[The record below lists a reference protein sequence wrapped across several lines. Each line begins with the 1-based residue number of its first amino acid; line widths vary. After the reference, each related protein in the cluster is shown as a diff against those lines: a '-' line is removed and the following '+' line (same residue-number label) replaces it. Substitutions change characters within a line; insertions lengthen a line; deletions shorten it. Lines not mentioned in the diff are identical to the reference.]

1 MAVASH
7 SSPRSSSPGCSDLPI
22 AKKNAVPSPTLDH
35 HHKVHKAIFR
45 PLTLCGV
52 DRRLFF
58 LAMLLGAATF
68 NLFYSLLAG
77 CLVFALIYGLARTSV
92 AIDPQMLQ
100 IALRS
105 MSGRPRY
112 DACRWSDS
120 TPHVA
125 RTGTRTLEPNQ
136 NPEPANPTAEPPNP
150 GTPNRRAKES

>member
-1 MAVASH
+1 
-7 SSPRSSSPGCSDLPI
+7 
-22 AKKNAVPSPTLDH
+22 VPSPTLDH

-92 AIDPQMLQ
+92 AIDPQILP

-105 MSGRPRY
+105 VSSRPRY

-120 TPHVA
+120 TPRVA
-125 RTGTRTLEPNQ
+125 RTRTRTSEPNQ
-136 NPEPANPTAEPPNP
+136 HPNPEPANPTPEPPSP
-150 GTPNRRAKES
+150 RTPNRRAKES